1 MRSKL
6 HPSALALLALL
17 SLCAAC
23 STRPGEGGGTNA
35 GAGASGGTN
44 TAGGGGGGGGAAIS
58 PNDNP
63 QDVLTRSIQTHL
75 DAKSLRARMTNTSS
89 QGTYTATLEY
99 ASPDRYRIVS
109 PQGEM
114 IAVGADAYM
123 KAGGRWMKAPVNV
136 GQIINQF
143 RDPKAVEEMRRKTD
157 IKYVGTETLDGQA
170 MYVYEYALDGA
181 GTGARGR
188 AKTWISPADMLPRK
202 TEVDGEAGGIKSH
215 TTITYSD
222 YNSDIKI
229 EPPQ

>member
-6 HPSALALLALL
+6 RPVALSLLALL
-17 SLCAAC
+17 SMSAAC
-23 STRPGEGGGTNA
+23 SKPPGEGGGGTN
-35 GAGASGGTN
+35 GGAS
-44 TAGGGGGGGGAAIS
+44 TAGGGGGVAIS

-63 QDVLTRSIQTHL
+63 KDVLTQSIQAHL
-75 DAKSLRARMTNTSS
+75 NAKSFRASMTNTSS
-89 QGTYTATLEY
+89 QGNYTATVEY

-109 PQGEM
+109 PQSEM
-114 IAVGADAYM
+114 IAVGSDAYM
-123 KAGGRWMKAPVNV
+123 KAGGRWMKAPLNV

-157 IKYVGTETLDGQA
+157 IKYIGTETLDGQA
-170 MYVYEYALDGA
+170 MYVYEYTLDEA
-181 GTGARGR
+181 GTGAKGR
-188 AKTWISPADMLPRK
+188 AKTWISTADMLPRK

-215 TTITYSD
+215 TTIIYSD

>member
-1 MRSKL
+1 MRSKFN
-6 HPSALALLALL
+6 SVALTLLALL
-17 SLCAAC
+17 SLCVAC
-23 STRPGEGGGTNA
+23 SKPPGEGGG
-35 GAGASGGTN
+35 GTN
-44 TAGGGGGGGGAAIS
+44 GAPGTAGGGSTAGGGGAAAVA

-63 QDVLTRSIQTHL
+63 QEVLTKSMQAHL
-75 DAKSLRARMTNTSS
+75 SAKSLRARMTNTSS

-99 ASPDRYRIVS
+99 ASPDRYRIIS

-114 IAVGADAYM
+114 IAIGGDAYM

-143 RDPKAVEEMRRKTD
+143 RDPKAVEEMRRTANV
-157 IKYVGTETLDGQA
+157 KYVGTETLDGQP
-170 MYVYEYALDGA
+170 MYVYEYALDEAA
-181 GTGARGR
+181 GTGAKGR

-229 EPPQ
+229 EPPR